1 MTDIFTVYNII
12 IGGLVGILLIFI
24 YILRNLLLKVERYED
39 EVDKQVE
46 YIQNISKI
54 INKSQTHIKNLD
66 EKGVFE
72 SDDETG
78 VFFETLKGVQEVLNQ
93 FRVSQDYGKSKE

>member
-1 MTDIFTVYNII
+1 MVHNPTLFYVI

-24 YILRNLLLKVERYED
+24 YILRNLMLKVEKYED
-39 EVDKQVE
+39 EVEKQVE
-46 YIQNISKI
+46 YIQSISEL
-54 INKSQTHIKNLD
+54 INKSQTHIQNLD
-66 EKGVFE
+66 ERGVFE

-78 VFFETLKGVQEVLNQ
+78 VFFEAIKGVQEKLNQ

>member
-1 MTDIFTVYNII
+1 MSDIFTGYNII
-12 IGGLVGILLIFI
+12 IGGLVGIILIFF

-39 EVDKQVE
+39 EVEKQIK
-46 YIQNISKI
+46 YIENISEI

-78 VFFETLKGVQEVLNQ
+78 AFFEALKGIQTNIDQ

>member
-1 MTDIFTVYNII
+1 MSDIFTEYNII
-12 IGGLVGILLIFI
+12 IGGLVGIILIFF

-39 EVDKQVE
+39 EVEKQIK
-46 YIQNISKI
+46 YIENISEI

-78 VFFETLKGVQEVLNQ
+78 AFFDTLKGIQTNIDQ